1 MVVVSGIMAYVIKLR
16 PTGSLPILRATYAFP
31 PEFGLLLLEMSCS
44 YSLTPES
51 NETPQNGQKR
61 IFNET
66 ARGLPG

>member
-1 MVVVSGIMAYVIKLR
+1 MVVVSGVMACVIKLR
-16 PTGSLPILRATYAFP
+16 PTGSLPMLRATYPFP
-31 PEFGLLLLEMSCS
+31 PELGLLLPEMLCF
-44 YSLTPES
+44 YGLRYES